1 MADAVGTSRTY
12 FSRVYRELTGEKY
25 WDYLSR
31 YRISRA
37 KDLLSN
43 TNMTQSEI
51 SELVGYES
59 EYHFSRKFKELTG
72 LSPDKFRKK

>member
-1 MADAVGTSRTY
+1 MCYFMAHEH

-72 LSPDKFRKK
+72 LSPNKFRKK